1 MARLVSSPQAGTA
14 VTLPAGTVLIH
25 RGQMADGVWHLQQG
39 HIRLGLMDDSTMVHQ
54 LGQQQGPLWIEAAS
68 VVLDEPYLFDV
79 IADTDLQVEKISL
92 KDFQSRCKTWPAASR
107 ELMRDLARSQRLQVE
122 LAVSR
127 LAKDADAR
135 CAEWLLRHAQQ
146 DPATQRLQVYLSER
160 KRIIATQL
168 GIAPETFSRILRQL
182 RESELISGR
191 GRILQLTNPEAL
203 RSLAGA

>member
-1 MARLVSSPQAGTA
+1 
-14 VTLPAGTVLIH
+14 
-25 RGQMADGVWHLQQG
+25 
-39 HIRLGLMDDSTMVHQ
+39 
-54 LGQQQGPLWIEAAS
+54 
-68 VVLDEPYLFDV
+68 
-79 IADTDLQVEKISL
+79 
-92 KDFQSRCKTWPAASR
+92 
-107 ELMRDLARSQRLQVE
+107 VE

-135 CAEWLLRHAQQ
+135 CAEWLLRHAEQ
-146 DPATQRLQVYLSER
+146 DPATKRLQVYLNER